1 MAPPTAAPTGVFD
14 TIDPATSTLILKL
27 QIQDIDQ
34 LLGANNN
41 EAELS
46 GWQETLLA
54 QKEELQR
61 SLSIIRDRRV
71 TMGIAY
77 SVAQDIKAVNALV
90 AEERQAE
97 DDRAMAC
104 RLAGLPV
111 PPRRALPDLSLP
123 EIAAPRPANS
133 RPASSMPTPADS
145 VIPPSTQMPPP
156 PVVPSNS
163 ASQPSFP
170 PQSSAESP
178 NALFYWTGGRKR
190 SKDDEDDQPPQ
201 KRVQTENEAVIDL
214 TKSPTPEKPT
224 TLPCVSCS
232 DDFEVASL
240 AHMEC
245 EHDYCQECLQRVVV
259 NALNDEACYP
269 PRCCK
274 KPFQMDSMRYFL
286 TPEIISG
293 FHEKKVEFE
302 TANRLYC
309 SNPTCSTF
317 LYPACITGDKA
328 ECPICLVST
337 CTICKGATHTGD
349 CPQDTGVQQV
359 LTLANGEGWRRCSKC
374 KAVVELGIG
383 CNHIT
388 CRCKA
393 EWCYVCGANWKTC
406 QCPTWSEARLLGRA
420 EQIAD
425 PIAPPVAQVPQPL
438 PPPPAPRPQ
447 QVAVARQCHHGYA
460 CKRYRL
466 QGWAGQAHWW
476 AVSYRVFR
484 NHRRRS
490 NALKLAIYN
499 HMVVQFCDQSKSNGV
514 DAMNSMK
521 GVMRTFNK
529 TEAGVRASKY
539 RWLSN

>member
-1 MAPPTAAPTGVFD
+1 MDHASSA
-14 TIDPATSTLILKL
+14 LILEL
-27 QIQDIDQ
+27 QIQDINQ
-34 LLGANNN
+34 LLGAKNN

-71 TMGIAY
+71 GLQISHAM
-77 SVAQDIKAVNALV
+77 AQDVRAVNALV
-90 AEERQAE
+90 AEEHQAQS
-97 DDRAMAC
+97 DRAMAC
-104 RLAGLPV
+104 RLAGLP
-111 PPRRALPDLSLP
+111 
-123 EIAAPRPANS
+123 N
-133 RPASSMPTPADS
+133 
-145 VIPPSTQMPPP
+145 
-156 PVVPSNS
+156 
-163 ASQPSFP
+163 
-170 PQSSAESP
+170 
-178 NALFYWTGGRKR
+178 NAQYFDWSGGRKR
-190 SKDDEDDQPPQ
+190 SREDDDLEQPPQ
-201 KRVQTENEAVIDL
+201 KRLQMETEAVVDL
-214 TKSPTPEKPT
+214 TMSPSPERPT

-232 DDFEVASL
+232 DDFEVTLL

-245 EHDYCQECLQRVVV
+245 GHDYCQECLQRVVV

-274 KPFQMDSMRYFL
+274 KLFHMDSMRHFL
-286 TPEIISG
+286 TAEIISG
-293 FHEKKVEFE
+293 FHEKKVEFG
-302 TANRLYC
+302 TTNRIYC

-317 LYPACITGDKA
+317 LYPACIDGDKA

-337 CTICKGATHTGD
+337 CTICKGTAHPGD

-359 LTLANGEGWRRCSKC
+359 LNLANGEGWRRCSKC

-425 PIAPPVAQVPQPL
+425 RIIPPVAQDPQPL

-447 QVAVARQCHHGYA
+447 QAAVVRQYVIDHHDCGHDDWDKVYGYA
-460 CKRYRL
+460 QCDECGRDCNIYRYR
-466 QGWAGQAHWW
+466 
-476 AVSYRVFR
+476 
-484 NHRRRS
+484 
-490 NALKLAIYN
+490 
-499 HMVVQFCDQSKSNGV
+499 CDHCSM
-514 DAMNSMK
+514 DACK
-521 GVMRTFNK
+521 C
-529 TEAGVRASKY
+529 
-539 RWLSN
+539 LIP

>member
-1 MAPPTAAPTGVFD
+1 MASQVASARQAMGAMVPLAAAPAGIFD
-14 TIDPATSTLILKL
+14 NMDHASSALILEL
-27 QIQDIDQ
+27 QIQDINQ
-34 LLGANNN
+34 LLGAKNN

-71 TMGIAY
+71 GLQISHAM
-77 SVAQDIKAVNALV
+77 AQDVRAVNALV
-90 AEERQAE
+90 AEEHQAQS
-97 DDRAMAC
+97 DRAMAC

-111 PPRRALPDLSLP
+111 PPRTDMPGIALPQVPAPRQSNALP
-123 EIAAPRPANS
+123 ES
-133 RPASSMPTPADS
+133 ASATPMTS
-145 VIPPSTQMPPP
+145 HSTQIPPP
-156 PVVPSNS
+156 PVPSS
-163 ASQPSFP
+163 SVQS
-170 PQSSAESP
+170 QSSVVP
-178 NALFYWTGGRKR
+178 QNNAQYFDWSGGRKR
-190 SKDDEDDQPPQ
+190 SREDDDLEQPPQ
-201 KRVQTENEAVIDL
+201 KRLQMETEAVVDL
-214 TKSPTPEKPT
+214 TMSPSPERPT

-232 DDFEVASL
+232 DDFEVTLL

-245 EHDYCQECLQRVVV
+245 GHDYCQECLQRVVV

-274 KPFQMDSMRYFL
+274 KLFHMDSMRHFL
-286 TPEIISG
+286 TAEIISG
-293 FHEKKVEFE
+293 FHEKKVEFG
-302 TANRLYC
+302 TTNRIYC

-317 LYPACITGDKA
+317 LYPACIDGDKA

-337 CTICKGATHTGD
+337 CTICKGTAHPGD

-359 LTLANGEGWRRCSKC
+359 LNLANGEGWRRCSKC

-425 PIAPPVAQVPQPL
+425 RIIPPVAQDPQPL

-447 QVAVARQCHHGYA
+447 QAAVVRQYVIDHHDCGHDDWDKVYGYA
-460 CKRYRL
+460 QCDECGRDCNIYRYRCDHCSMDACYRCMRYRL
-466 QGWAGQAHWW
+466 
-476 AVSYRVFR
+476 
-484 NHRRRS
+484 
-490 NALKLAIYN
+490 
-499 HMVVQFCDQSKSNGV
+499 
-514 DAMNSMK
+514 
-521 GVMRTFNK
+521 
-529 TEAGVRASKY
+529 
-539 RWLSN
+539 